1 MPSNISNQEI
11 ARLAAGDHDLALQR
25 VTEGIEKLQRSDRK
39 GRSSATSSPK
49 TPPFRTS
56 RRDPYTTPTRR
67 RQTSDP
73 SAKVGS
79 RATASPPDPLA
90 STNSQ
95 LPLSTTNLSP
105 RKSRPRTEANSSQ
118 LSASIAPDQTTQS
131 PALQAAP
138 SGMSSQRRGAPRNG
152 PRGGSDDNAVN
163 RAEIADEIRKAV
175 NAIADGERKAKS
187 LKEKI
192 LLLEQRMRKRKDEGL
207 GVPISEHNELEALYR
222 EQVKIA
228 EEQKVRATDESLLTR
243 ITLLGD
249 VQKTFEQE
257 EGLQSARNSSSRT
270 SGIDFDGPSDS
281 PVPSPADNRHVR
293 KIGGS
298 RTSSQPPRSNT
309 DKLDGTAAEVSER
322 ASKPK
327 IMYSLKEEVAFKRKL
342 PSSKPEDQ
350 DWIQG
355 EVVRVIGEGKSR
367 RYDVK
372 DIDPDAVG
380 GNNIYKSSA
389 SQMVPIPPEGTP
401 LGDYEPGKQVLAL
414 YPAATTFYRA
424 QVKSMVDGGA
434 RVLVLFEEED
444 VEKSIARRFV
454 LDHKG

>member
-1 MPSNISNQEI
+1 MVPQDADSTGVSIS
-11 ARLAAGDHDLALQR
+11 DH
-25 VTEGIEKLQRSDRK
+25 T
-39 GRSSATSSPK
+39 
-49 TPPFRTS
+49 
-56 RRDPYTTPTRR
+56 
-67 RQTSDP
+67 
-73 SAKVGS
+73 
-79 RATASPPDPLA
+79 
-90 STNSQ
+90 
-95 LPLSTTNLSP
+95 
-105 RKSRPRTEANSSQ
+105 
-118 LSASIAPDQTTQS
+118 
-131 PALQAAP
+131 
-138 SGMSSQRRGAPRNG
+138 
-152 PRGGSDDNAVN
+152 
-163 RAEIADEIRKAV
+163 
-175 NAIADGERKAKS
+175 
-187 LKEKI
+187 
-192 LLLEQRMRKRKDEGL
+192 
-207 GVPISEHNELEALYR
+207 ELEALYR

-243 ITLLGD
+243 IRLLAD
-249 VQKTFEQE
+249 VQKSSEQE
-257 EGLQSARNSSSRT
+257 EALLSARNSSSRT
-270 SGIDFDGPSDS
+270 SGMDFDGPSDS
-281 PVPSPADNRHVR
+281 PVPSPADNRHAR

-309 DKLDGTAAEVSER
+309 DKMDGTASEASER

-342 PSSKPEDQ
+342 PGGKPEEQ

-434 RVLVLFEEED
+434 RVMVLFEEED

>member
-1 MPSNISNQEI
+1 M
-11 ARLAAGDHDLALQR
+11 
-25 VTEGIEKLQRSDRK
+25 
-39 GRSSATSSPK
+39 SSA
-49 TPPFRTS
+49 
-56 RRDPYTTPTRR
+56 
-67 RQTSDP
+67 
-73 SAKVGS
+73 
-79 RATASPPDPLA
+79 
-90 STNSQ
+90 
-95 LPLSTTNLSP
+95 
-105 RKSRPRTEANSSQ
+105 
-118 LSASIAPDQTTQS
+118 
-131 PALQAAP
+131 
-138 SGMSSQRRGAPRNG
+138 RRGAPRNG
-152 PRGGSDDNAVN
+152 ARGGSDDNVIN
-163 RAEIADEIRKAV
+163 RADIADEIRRAMIV
-175 NAIADGERKAKS
+175 LAEGERKAKS
-187 LKEKI
+187 LKDKI
-192 LLLEQRMRKRKDEGL
+192 IVLEQRMRKRKEDGL
-207 GVPISEHNELEALYR
+207 DHNELEALYR

-228 EEQKVRATDESLLTR
+228 EEQKVRATDESILTR
-243 ITLLGD
+243 IRLLAD
-249 VQKTFEQE
+249 VQKSSEQE
-257 EGLQSARNSSSRT
+257 EGLLSARNSSSRT

-309 DKLDGTAAEVSER
+309 DKLDGTASEASER

-342 PSSKPEDQ
+342 PGGKPEDQ

>member
-1 MPSNISNQEI
+1 M
-11 ARLAAGDHDLALQR
+11 
-25 VTEGIEKLQRSDRK
+25 
-39 GRSSATSSPK
+39 SA
-49 TPPFRTS
+49 
-56 RRDPYTTPTRR
+56 
-67 RQTSDP
+67 
-73 SAKVGS
+73 
-79 RATASPPDPLA
+79 
-90 STNSQ
+90 
-95 LPLSTTNLSP
+95 
-105 RKSRPRTEANSSQ
+105 
-118 LSASIAPDQTTQS
+118 
-131 PALQAAP
+131 
-138 SGMSSQRRGAPRNG
+138 RRGAARNG
-152 PRGGSDDNAVN
+152 TRGGSDDNVIN
-163 RAEIADEIRKAV
+163 RQDIAEEIRRHV
-175 NAIADGERKAKS
+175 NIVAEAERKAKS
-187 LKEKI
+187 LKDKI
-192 LLLEQRMRKRKDEGL
+192 IVQEQHMRKKKEDGI
-207 GVPISEHNELEALYR
+207 GISISDHHELEALYR
-222 EQVKIA
+222 ESVKIA
-228 EEQKVRATDESLLTR
+228 EEQKVRGSDESILTR
-243 ITLLGD
+243 LGLLAD
-249 VQKTFEQE
+249 VQRRAEQE
-257 EGLQSARNSSSRT
+257 EERVLSARNSTSRN

-309 DKLDGTAAEVSER
+309 DKLDGTASEASER

-342 PSSKPEDQ
+342 PGGKPEDQ

-372 DIDPDAVG
+372 DIDPDAVE

-424 QVKSMVDGGA
+424 QVKSMVDGGT

-454 LDHKG
+454 LDHRG

>member
-1 MPSNISNQEI
+1 
-11 ARLAAGDHDLALQR
+11 
-25 VTEGIEKLQRSDRK
+25 
-39 GRSSATSSPK
+39 
-49 TPPFRTS
+49 
-56 RRDPYTTPTRR
+56 
-67 RQTSDP
+67 
-73 SAKVGS
+73 
-79 RATASPPDPLA
+79 
-90 STNSQ
+90 
-95 LPLSTTNLSP
+95 
-105 RKSRPRTEANSSQ
+105 
-118 LSASIAPDQTTQS
+118 
-131 PALQAAP
+131 
-138 SGMSSQRRGAPRNG
+138 MSSQRRGAPRNG
-152 PRGGSDDNAVN
+152 TRGGSDDNVIN
-163 RAEIADEIRKAV
+163 RADIADEIRRAMIV
-175 NAIADGERKAKS
+175 LAEGERKAKS
-187 LKEKI
+187 LKDKI
-192 LLLEQRMRKRKDEGL
+192 IVLEQRMRKKKDDGL
-207 GVPISEHNELEALYR
+207 GVSISDHTELEALYR

-228 EEQKVRATDESLLTR
+228 EEQKVRATDESILTR
-243 ITLLGD
+243 IRLLAD
-249 VQKTFEQE
+249 VQKSSEQE
-257 EGLQSARNSSSRT
+257 EGLLSARNSSSRT

-309 DKLDGTAAEVSER
+309 DKLDGTASEASER

-342 PSSKPEDQ
+342 PGGKPEDQ

-380 GNNIYKSSA
+380 GSNIYKSSA

-434 RVLVLFEEED
+434 RVMVLFEEED